1 MTINHNTTLKIKL
14 KKNNKQDEIELFKSL
29 LIKLEK
35 NMLGSLPQI
44 ILSEPEQQLFEKL
57 KSL

>member
-14 KKNNKQDEIELFKSL
+14 KKNNKHDEIELFKSL
-29 LIKLEK
+29 IIKLEK